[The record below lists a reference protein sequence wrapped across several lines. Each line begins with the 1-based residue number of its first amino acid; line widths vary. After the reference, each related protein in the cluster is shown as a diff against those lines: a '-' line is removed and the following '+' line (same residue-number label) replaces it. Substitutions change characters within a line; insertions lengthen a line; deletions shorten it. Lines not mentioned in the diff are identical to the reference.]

1 VLLEH
6 TCYYSIMSVD
16 ELEKAVAALPPE
28 KLAKFRAWF
37 EEFAVDEW
45 DRQIE
50 RDAKAGK
57 LDKLAE
63 EALADHRAGRSRP
76 L

>member
-1 VLLEH
+1 MAERHGAEV
-6 TCYYSIMSVD
+6 IVD
-16 ELEKAVAALPPE
+16 GLPWSGPLVRHE
-28 KLAKFRAWF
+28 GEAIKLRLWWSA
-37 EEFAVDEW
+37 

-57 LDKLAE
+57 LDKLAAR
-63 EALADHRAGRSRP
+63 ALEHQRAGRTTK

>member
-1 VLLEH
+1 
-6 TCYYSIMSVD
+6 MSVE
-16 ELEKAVAALPPE
+16 ELEKAVAELPPD

-37 EEFAVDEW
+37 EEFAADEW

-50 RDAKAGK
+50 QDAQSGK
-57 LDKLAE
+57 LDKLFEGAIDD
-63 EALADHRAGRSRP
+63 LKAGRVKK

>member
-1 VLLEH
+1 
-6 TCYYSIMSVD
+6 MSVE
-16 ELEKAVAALPPE
+16 ELEKAVAELPPD

-37 EEFAVDEW
+37 EEFAADEW

-50 RDAKAGK
+50 QDAQNGK
-57 LDKLAE
+57 LDKLFEGAMDD
-63 EALADHRAGRSRP
+63 LKAGRVRK

>member
-1 VLLEH
+1 
-6 TCYYSIMSVD
+6 MSVE
-16 ELEKAVAALPPE
+16 ELEKAVAELPPD

-37 EEFAVDEW
+37 EEFAADEW

-50 RDAKAGK
+50 ADIKAGK
-57 LDKLAE
+57 LDAMAE
-63 EALADHRAGRSRP
+63 EAIKEHKAGLSRK